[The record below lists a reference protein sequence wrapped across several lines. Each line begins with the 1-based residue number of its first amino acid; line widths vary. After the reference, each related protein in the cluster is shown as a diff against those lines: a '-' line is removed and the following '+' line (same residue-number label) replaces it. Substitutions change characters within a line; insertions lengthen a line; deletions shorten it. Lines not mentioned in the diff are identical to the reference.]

1 MLDAAFPRPH
11 PEAPFAGGKG
21 PRRTVQGAQNEATS
35 WTILRDVKLRFPPQD
50 EVVGFGAIPK
60 LHPGSYESFPFA

>member
-1 MLDAAFPRPH
+1 MAPRNRLTANTVA
-11 PEAPFAGGKG
+11 EAPRTGLEG
-21 PRRTVQGAQNEATS
+21 PSRGANEATN